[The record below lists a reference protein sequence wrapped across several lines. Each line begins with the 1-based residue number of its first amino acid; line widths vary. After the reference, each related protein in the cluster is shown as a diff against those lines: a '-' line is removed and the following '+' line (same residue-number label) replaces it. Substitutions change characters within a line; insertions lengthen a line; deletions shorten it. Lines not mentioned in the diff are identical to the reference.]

1 MSKLGIAITVLLTL
15 LLGGGIYVFLDT
27 HEKKEKTVHT
37 GLFGEARKNPLYA
50 GRVFLKR
57 MGVPTETKTSVQGFT
72 GYPNPDTVIVINSK
86 RTTLSAYQTQQLINW
101 VKKGGHI
108 IALATNK
115 WRFHRS
121 EQSSDADKK
130 LNDFQSTTID
140 NKLTDNLYSSDPLQ
154 NYMGIS
160 TGEKI
165 KYDDLTKAEQTQL
178 DEIEEQEDSS
188 DSDDDGE
195 ESTEKL
201 FKIKLS
207 DSSKEL
213 EIKNSWFRP
222 ILVAEEYRDQ
232 TEIITLRSSNF
243 IVRQK
248 IGSGLVTLVS
258 SLDFIE
264 NKQLEKADHAEIFWH
279 LIHGI
284 NKPIDQPSKVWLI
297 HSDKMPPLW
306 DLIWSNAW
314 MFILSIL
321 FLFIA
326 WLLLATRRFG
336 PAIPKL
342 SEDRRSLTE
351 HISSSGTFYWK
362 HNHKKELLESIRNA
376 VNQKLVLSHP
386 NWNHLN
392 EEQQVSL
399 LVNDFKLSKNSELS
413 KNVDLNPKNIHRA
426 LYEPSIEKADEFTNT
441 IRILET
447 IRMA

>member
-1 MSKLGIAITVLLTL
+1 MGI
-15 LLGGGIYVFLDT
+15 
-27 HEKKEKTVHT
+27 
-37 GLFGEARKNPLYA
+37 
-50 GRVFLKR
+50 
-57 MGVPTETKTSVQGFT
+57 PTETKTSVQGFT
-72 GYPNPDTVIVINSK
+72 GYPSSDTVIVINSK

-101 VKKGGHI
+101 VQKGGHV

-121 EQSSDADKK
+121 EQSSVSDEK

-140 NKLTDNLYSSDPLQ
+140 TKLTDNLYSSDPLQ

-165 KYDDLTKAEQTQL
+165 EYDDLTKVEQTQL
-178 DEIEEQEDSS
+178 DEIEERDDSG
-188 DSDDDGE
+188 DSDVDENGV
-195 ESTEKL
+195 ESTDHL

-213 EIKNSWFRP
+213 AINNSWFRP

-264 NKQLEKADHAEIFWH
+264 NRQLEKADHAEIFWH

-284 NKPIDQPSKVWLI
+284 NKPIDQPSQAWLI

-306 DLIWSNAW
+306 DLIWRNAW
-314 MFILSIL
+314 MFILSIV
-321 FLFIA
+321 FIFIA
-326 WLLLATRRFG
+326 WLLVATRRFG

-342 SEDRRSLTE
+342 SGDRRSLTE

-362 HNHKKELLESIRNA
+362 HNHKKELLESTRDA
-376 VNQKLVLSHP
+376 VHQKLVLSHP

-392 EEQQVSL
+392 EEQQVIL
-399 LVNDFKLSKNSELS
+399 LVKDFKLSKNSELS
-413 KNVDLNPKNIHRA
+413 KNLDLNPKDIHRA